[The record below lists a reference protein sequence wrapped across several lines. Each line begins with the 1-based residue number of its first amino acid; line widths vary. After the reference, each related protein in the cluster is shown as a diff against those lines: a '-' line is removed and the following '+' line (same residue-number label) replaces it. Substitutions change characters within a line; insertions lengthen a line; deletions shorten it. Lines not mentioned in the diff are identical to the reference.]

1 MTLND
6 LLMRFK
12 TDMTIS
18 VTDYNQENDAIGER
32 RFFFG
37 TAGELFADEAKLR
50 RIGGREVKAIDQGL
64 VSLMIAI

>member
-18 VTDYNQENDAIGER
+18 VTDYNQESDAIGER
-32 RFFFG
+32 QFFFG

-50 RIGGREVKAIDQGL
+50 RIGGREVTAIDQGL

>member
-32 RFFFG
+32 QFFFG